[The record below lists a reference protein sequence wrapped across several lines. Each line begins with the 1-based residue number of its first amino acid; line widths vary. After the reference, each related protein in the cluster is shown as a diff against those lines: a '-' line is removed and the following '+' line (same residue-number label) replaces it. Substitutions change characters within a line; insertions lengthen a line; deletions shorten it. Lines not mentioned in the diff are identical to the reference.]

1 MRIPIFM
8 LHFLNRRIFFY
19 TQKPIFRHSTLVEIS
34 SELVEISSELVEISS
49 KLVEISSEL
58 VKTISEP
65 ISREKELKK

>member
-1 MRIPIFM
+1 M

-34 SELVEISSELVEISS
+34 SELVEISSELV
-49 KLVEISSEL
+49 
-58 VKTISEP
+58 KTISEP